1 MIDIFPSA
9 LSFAA
14 GLCAGVAFFEGLWRT
29 VSKAA
34 RSRRPAR
41 LFAIS
46 FLLRATLLLA
56 ALWFSSGGN
65 ALRLAA
71 GLFGFFLAR
80 TTILRIH
87 HERMPVANQPR

>member
-1 MIDIFPSA
+1 MIDLFPFA

-29 VSKAA
+29 VSRAA
-34 RSRRPAR
+34 RSARPAR

-46 FLLRATLLLA
+46 FLLRAALLLA
-56 ALWFSSGGN
+56 ALWFSSAGN

-71 GLFGFFLAR
+71 GLLGFFLAR
-80 TTILRIH
+80 AAILRIH
-87 HERMPVANQPR
+87 HERMPIAN